1 MHTLD
6 FLIIIV
12 AKNLHCHSQ
21 LPEKLAEGQE
31 KATGLRTRCDAE
43 TSYCWKSDTPGGIGQ
58 GCADRDVQEVVT
70 YAVGQLSDSCATME
84 LETHIQSVHVTA
96 TCVTRHLSSK
106 DQTDSRLDFYLRGY
120 PVFIFD
126 QLGEIKSYWGL
137 GFLTARSKQ
146 QFLCNIDFVYKEV
159 VYFR

>member
-1 MHTLD
+1 MMHTLD

-43 TSYCWKSDTPGGIGQ
+43 TSYCWKTDTPGGIGQ

-70 YAVGQLSDSCATME
+70 YAFGQLSGSCATME
-84 LETHIQSVHVTA
+84 LGDPYTICACHSDMCNTA
-96 TCVTRHLSSK
+96 PIIKGSNGFKAGLLFTWISS
-106 DQTDSRLDFYLRGY
+106 FYLR
-120 PVFIFD
+120 PTWRD
-126 QLGEIKSYWGL
+126 
-137 GFLTARSKQ
+137 
-146 QFLCNIDFVYKEV
+146 
-159 VYFR
+159 